1 MQFRLVEG
9 NNGVFLELG
18 TAKTVVSVAEGFE
31 GNTVSLHLSQEFFT
45 AKSRL
50 KRMFGNVL
58 RVFGST
64 VVSLSVSQSVG

>member
-9 NNGVFLELG
+9 NNGVFLALG
-18 TAKTVVSVAEGFE
+18 KAKTILSVAEGFE
-31 GNTVSLHLSQEFFT
+31 GNIVSLHLSQEFFT

-50 KRMFGNVL
+50 KMMFRNVL

-64 VVSLSVSQSVG
+64 VVSWSVSQSCS